1 MHDSPAHA
9 REHHSANNAGIR
21 RATVEQDRTTQAP
34 SQMHCQ
40 TPIMSY
46 IPSRNANPRHLLARI
61 ASLSPH
67 NPRLT
72 AAPALNDLT

>member
-1 MHDSPAHA
+1 
-9 REHHSANNAGIR
+9 
-21 RATVEQDRTTQAP
+21 
-34 SQMHCQ
+34 
-40 TPIMSY
+40 MSY